1 MAQAKT
7 SVFQATLPANR
18 VDYPALE
25 REVQQWWDAHGTL
38 GKYLQRT
45 ANSDKRFSFI
55 DGPITSNNPMGVH
68 HAWGRTYKDLFQRY
82 KTMQGY
88 RQRYQNGFDCQGLW
102 VEVEVEKELGLT
114 NKREIESYGIDAF
127 VQRCKERVLRFAQR
141 ITDQSIRL
149 GQWVDW
155 NNSYFTMSDENNYTI
170 WHFLKRCNEKGYI
183 YKGTDVMPW
192 CPRCATGISDME
204 INEGRAEVTHTSV
217 YVRLPLEG
225 REHEYLLVWTTTP
238 WTLPANV
245 AAAVNPNLTYVK
257 VRQDGV
263 YYYLSQDVLPKLQ
276 KLRGR
281 DKGEVEVVEVL
292 SGRDML
298 GWRYR
303 GPFDDLPA
311 AQGVTHTV
319 ISWDE
324 VSATEG
330 TGIVHIAPGCGREDF
345 GLSKEH
351 QLAVLAPVDES
362 GVYVDGYGWLTG
374 HGVTEVAEDQKT
386 NVVARFVFDDLKKK
400 GLFYQ
405 TESYQHVY
413 PHCWRCKTELIFRL
427 VDEWFISMRELRY
440 QMMEIVQRIRWIPA
454 FGLEREMDWLR
465 NMEDWMISKKR
476 YWGLALPIYDCLQC
490 GHFEVIGS
498 ETELKERAVEGWET
512 FEGHTPHRPWIDAV
526 KIACARCGAVVS
538 RIKDVGNPWLDAG
551 IVPYSTLD
559 YRHNRDYWREWFPA
573 EFITESFPGQFRNW
587 FYSMLVM
594 SAALENTEPFKTVLG
609 YATLL
614 DQNGEEMHKS
624 KGNSIAFD
632 EAAEL
637 VGADAMRWL
646 YMNHPPEQNLRFPRI
661 PTEKD
666 AQEARAKGQ
675 PVRLSD
681 LWLNARTA
689 LDKLWNVYSFFVT
702 YANIDGFDPTRRSLP
717 VKQRSDLDRWVLSEL
732 QQTIAEVTKGLDL
745 FDTKGPAAAIGA
757 FLENLSNWYV
767 RRSRRRFWKSEE
779 DADKVAAYLTLYECL
794 VTTTTLLAP
803 FTPFLAEA
811 LYQNLVGSVNRHA
824 PESVHLTD
832 WPVVDETLVDERLA
846 RETRLVMRMV
856 NLGRAARE
864 KAQIRVRQPLAALYA
879 RVTTA
884 NERASLER
892 LAGQVLEELNIKR
905 LDFLPTESDMLVYTL
920 KPRIS
925 VLGPKY
931 GARMKALL
939 AAIKALDAAA
949 TVRQLRAAGQVTLAV
964 EGQNVT
970 LTEEELEVV
979 ATARE
984 GYVAAEEAGY
994 VAVIETSLT
1003 PELLEE
1009 GLVRD
1014 LTHYLQD
1021 MRKKADFLIEETISA
1036 RLVTDGELAEVLK
1049 RYADS
1054 IKEEILARDLV
1065 ISAEGAQ
1072 AGQQTG
1078 AFTDTIAPA
1087 RLGGHQ
1093 VTVTLNRLS

>member
-7 SVFQATLPANR
+7 TVFQAAAPANR

-25 REVQQWWDAHGTL
+25 RDVQRWWDTHGTL
-38 GKYLQRT
+38 DKYLQRN
-45 ANSDKRFSFI
+45 AHSEKRFSFI
-55 DGPITSNNPMGVH
+55 DGPITANNPMGVH

-82 KTMQGY
+82 KTMQGF

-127 VQRCKERVLRFAQR
+127 VKRCKERVLHFAKR
-141 ITDQSIRL
+141 ITEQSIRL
-149 GQWVDW
+149 GHWVDW
-155 NNSYFTMSDENNYTI
+155 DHSYFTMSDENNYTI

-204 INEGRAEVTHTSV
+204 INEGRKEVTHTSV
-217 YVRLPLEG
+217 YVRFPLEG
-225 REHEYLLVWTTTP
+225 RENEYLLVWTTTP

-257 VRQDGV
+257 VKQDGA
-263 YYYLSQDVLPKLQ
+263 YYYLSQDVLPRLQ

-281 DKGEVEVVEVL
+281 DKGDVEVVEVL
-292 SGRDML
+292 SGRDLL

-303 GPFDDLPA
+303 GPFDNLPA

-319 ISWDE
+319 VAWDE

-351 QLAVLAPVDES
+351 HLAVLAPVDES
-362 GVYVDGYGWLTG
+362 GVYLDGYGWLTG

-440 QMMEIVQRIRWIPA
+440 QMMEIVQRIRWIPS
-454 FGLEREMDWLR
+454 FGLERELDWLR

-476 YWGLALPIYDCLQC
+476 YWGLALPIYDCPQC

-498 ETELKERAVEGWET
+498 ETELKARAVEGWEA
-512 FEGHTPHRPWIDAV
+512 FEGHTPHRPWVDAV
-526 KIACARCGAVVS
+526 KIACSKCGAVVS

-609 YATLL
+609 FATLL
-614 DQNGEEMHKS
+614 DEKGEEMHKS

-637 VGADAMRWL
+637 VGADTMRWL
-646 YMNHPPEQNLRFPRI
+646 YTNHPPEQNLRFPRI

-666 AQEARAKGQ
+666 AQEAQAKGQ

-681 LWLNARTA
+681 LWLNERAA

-702 YANIDGFDPTRRSLP
+702 YANIDSFDPTHRSLSISE
-717 VKQRSDLDRWVLSEL
+717 RSDLDRWILSEL

-745 FDTKGPAAAIGA
+745 FDTRGPAAAIGA

-794 VTTTTLLAP
+794 VTTVQLLAP

-811 LYQNLVGSVNRHA
+811 LYQNLVRSVNQSA
-824 PESVHLTD
+824 PQSVHLCD
-832 WPVVDETLVDERLA
+832 WPVADAALVDERLA

-864 KAQIRVRQPLAALYA
+864 KAQIRVRQPLAVLYA

-884 NERASLER
+884 EERASLER

-905 LDFLPTESDMLVYTL
+905 LDFLPTESDMLVYML

-925 VLGPKY
+925 VLGPTY
-931 GARMKALL
+931 GSRMKALL
-939 AAIKALDAAA
+939 AAIKALDVAA
-949 TVRQLRAAGQVTLAV
+949 TVRQLRAAGQVTLTV
-964 EGQNVT
+964 DGQSVT

-1036 RLVTDGELAEVLK
+1036 RLVTDGELAEVLH
-1049 RYADS
+1049 RYAGY
-1054 IKEEILARDLV
+1054 IKEETLARELVILAD
-1065 ISAEGAQ
+1065 GQQ
-1072 AGQQTG
+1072 AGSADGEFQ
-1078 AFTDTIAPA
+1078 DTIAPA
-1087 RLGGHQ
+1087 RLAGHQ
-1093 VTVTLNRLS
+1093 VAVTLKRIP

>member
-7 SVFQATLPANR
+7 TLFQAAPPANR

-25 REVQQWWDAHGTL
+25 RDVQQWWDTHGTL
-38 GKYLQRT
+38 EKYLQRN
-45 ANSDKRFSFI
+45 AHSEKRFSFI
-55 DGPITSNNPMGVH
+55 DGPITANNPMGVH

-127 VQRCKERVLRFAQR
+127 VERCKERVLRFAQR
-141 ITDQSIRL
+141 ITEQSIRL
-149 GQWVDW
+149 GQWEDW
-155 NNSYFTMSDENNYTI
+155 DNSYYTMSDENNYTI
-170 WHFLKRCNEKGYI
+170 WHFLKRCHEKGYI

-225 REHEYLLVWTTTP
+225 RENEYLLVWTTTP

-245 AAAVNPNLTYVK
+245 AAAVNPDLTYVK
-257 VRQDGV
+257 VRQDGT
-263 YYYLSQDVLPKLQ
+263 YYYLSQDVLPRLQ

-292 SGRDML
+292 AGRAML

-311 AQGVTHTV
+311 QQGIEHTV

-345 GLSKEH
+345 ALSKEH
-351 QLAVLAPVDES
+351 HLAVLAPVDES
-362 GVYVDGYGWLTG
+362 GVYVDGYGWLSG

-454 FGLEREMDWLR
+454 FGLERELDWLR

-476 YWGLALPIYDCLQC
+476 YWGLALPIYDCPQC

-498 ETELKERAVEGWET
+498 ETELKARAVEGWEV
-512 FEGHTPHRPWIDAV
+512 FEGHTPHRPWVDAV
-526 KIACARCGAVVS
+526 KIVCAHCGAVVS

-559 YRHNRDYWREWFPA
+559 YRHDRDYWREWFPA

-624 KGNSIAFD
+624 KGNSIEFD
-632 EAAEL
+632 KAAEL
-637 VGADAMRWL
+637 VGADTMRWL
-646 YMNHPPEQNLRFPRI
+646 YMNHAPEQNLRFPRI

-666 AQEARAKGQ
+666 AQEAQAKGQ

-681 LWLNARTA
+681 LWLNVRTP

-702 YANIDGFDPTRRSLP
+702 YANIDSFDPTRYTLP
-717 VKQRSDLDRWVLSEL
+717 VKERSDLDRWILSEL
-732 QQTIAEVTKGLDL
+732 QQTIAEATRGLDL
-745 FDTKGPAAAIGA
+745 FDTKGPATAIGA

-779 DADKVAAYLTLYECL
+779 DNDKVAAYLTLYECL
-794 VTTTTLLAP
+794 ETTVKLLAP
-803 FTPFLAEA
+803 LTPFLAEA
-811 LYQNLVGSVNRHA
+811 LYQNLVRSVNQSA
-824 PESVHLTD
+824 PESVHLCG
-832 WPVVDETLVDERLA
+832 WPVADAALVDERLA

-864 KAQIRVRQPLAALYA
+864 KAQIRVRQPLATLYA
-879 RVTTA
+879 RVPTA
-884 NERASLER
+884 EERASLER

-905 LDFLPTESDMLVYTL
+905 LEFLPAESDMLVYTL

-939 AAIKALDAAA
+939 GALKALDVNE
-949 TVRQLRAAGQVTLAV
+949 TVRQLRATGQVTLAV
-964 EGQNVT
+964 DGQSVT
-970 LTEEELEVV
+970 LTEEELEVI

-1003 PELLEE
+1003 PELVEE

-1014 LTHYLQD
+1014 LTHFLQD
-1021 MRKKADFLIEETISA
+1021 MRKRADFLIEETISA
-1036 RLVTDGELAEVLK
+1036 RLVTDSELAAVLK
-1049 RYADS
+1049 RYADY
-1054 IKEEILARDLV
+1054 IKEEILARDLAV
-1065 ISAEGAQ
+1065 LTEGAPT
-1072 AGQQTG
+1072 GTG
-1078 AFTDTIAPA
+1078 AFTDTIAPSK
-1087 RLGGHQ
+1087 LGGHQ
-1093 VTVTLNRLS
+1093 VTVTLSRLP